1 MWPGRPL
8 PLNTREGSEQAPLEP
23 AWLPTG
29 PVPWVALRLRVAV
42 TFNCAGVTFTL
53 SWCRIR
59 QLCRRAAKTSA
70 LMRSPT
76 FSAAQSSSL
85 NSLSTFFIATSALC
99 EVALKGF
106 VYVFA
111 CDLAKT
117 DLHGFV
123 TVVFDCLFLNDD
135 ARTSF
140 NYCYGNEFAILVKK
154 LCHTQLSCLRCIFAW
169 YIPPVGYW
177 LAAYAVNITF
187 ADKHLFSSK
196 SAGGP
201 GFSVL
206 LNFSG
211 KLLIKVLL
219 RFLRLQGAQDL

>member
-1 MWPGRPL
+1 M
-8 PLNTREGSEQAPLEP
+8 EP

-29 PVPWVALRLRVAV
+29 PVPWVAFEATIAV

-53 SWCRIR
+53 RG
-59 QLCRRAAKTSA
+59 AAYVNFVAVCEDVRFDEVADIQCSA
-70 LMRSPT
+70 IIESE
-76 FSAAQSSSL
+76 
-85 NSLSTFFIATSALC
+85 LSEHLLHSNVALC

-135 ARTSF
+135 TRTSF

-154 LCHTQLSCLRCIFAW
+154 LCHTQLSAYDAFLHGIYLLLVIGWQRLLSTLPLQTSIFSLRKVPRGPWIFR
-169 YIPPVGYW
+169 PP
-177 LAAYAVNITF
+177 NFQRKTF
-187 ADKHLFSSK
+187 D
-196 SAGGP
+196 
-201 GFSVL
+201 
-206 LNFSG
+206 
-211 KLLIKVLL
+211 
-219 RFLRLQGAQDL
+219 